1 MAVPVSPQTE
11 PTMWNT
17 LGKPPLFHDQSS
29 LYVNAVHTAPAGH
42 LSAASADAG
51 LPRY

>member
-1 MAVPVSPQTE
+1 MVVPVSPQTE

-29 LYVNAVHTAPAGH
+29 P
-42 LSAASADAG
+42 
-51 LPRY
+51 